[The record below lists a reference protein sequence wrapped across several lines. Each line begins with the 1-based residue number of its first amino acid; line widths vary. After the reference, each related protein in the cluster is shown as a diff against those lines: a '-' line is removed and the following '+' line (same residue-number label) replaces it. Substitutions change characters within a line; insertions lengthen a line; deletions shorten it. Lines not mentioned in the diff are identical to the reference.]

1 MLNKLTALR
10 LALLVISKYVKH
22 YTGRTCN
29 AAHDWQCLIQLKKCS
44 QTKLCTVHA
53 KEQALKIVLQP
64 LKMEGIDSL
73 SRADPQLASFTTMRV
88 RMVQTG
94 GARAALSEK
103 LTSHEQA
110 CFLGSSGCFHQSN
123 LSRCTHRMSYQA
135 AADALCCSR
144 FVLTCICR
152 GMQTKQARNPAA
164 ALRL

>member
-1 MLNKLTALR
+1 MQCCSR
-10 LALLVISKYVKH
+10 LAVSDPAKKMQSDKVMHCPCQRAGIENCVTASQD
-22 YTGRTCN
+22 GR
-29 AAHDWQCLIQLKKCS
+29 HRFP
-44 QTKLCTVHA
+44 
-53 KEQALKIVLQP
+53 EQGRSTAGLFYNY
-64 LKMEGIDSL
+64 
-73 SRADPQLASFTTMRV
+73 ASTHGTDR
-88 RMVQTG
+88 R
-94 GARAALSEK
+94 ARAALSEK